1 VSRPYYCLTEAL
13 ACPCLSNEYQDL
25 SIKGCDPTTYKLIKQ
40 TKVVRFAEQKWG
52 FTKKHWNLTIRHW
65 ELNQH
70 NWQFFS
76 TIKYL

>member
-1 VSRPYYCLTEAL
+1 VGIYKKHWNLPIRHWELNQHNIL
-13 ACPCLSNEYQDL
+13 G
-25 SIKGCDPTTYKLIKQ
+25 IKLIKQ

-52 FTKKHWNLTIRHW
+52 FTKKHWNLPIRHW

-76 TIKYL
+76 TIKHL